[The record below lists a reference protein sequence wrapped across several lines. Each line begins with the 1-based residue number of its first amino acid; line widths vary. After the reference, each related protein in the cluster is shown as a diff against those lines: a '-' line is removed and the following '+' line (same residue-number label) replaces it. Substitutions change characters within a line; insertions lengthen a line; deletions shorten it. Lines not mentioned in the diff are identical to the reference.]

1 MTGAAPGSPGA
12 QAGRGRGCRPEE
24 TEQMDSDR
32 ENMMSDPAG
41 PTNYLKAG
49 VDTEREE
56 RVLSRLVHTA
66 SQTFAFVRD
75 IGKPVLPI
83 GFFANVL
90 DLGRGAGLA
99 LSTDGVGTKI
109 IIAQMMQKYDTLGI
123 DCVAMNANDVLCVGA
138 RPLSFLDSLAG

>member
-1 MTGAAPGSPGA
+1 MESHG
-12 QAGRGRGCRPEE
+12 E
-24 TEQMDSDR
+24 DS
-32 ENMMSDPAG
+32 MSHPSG

-56 RVLSRLVHTA
+56 RVLSRLIYTA

-90 DLGRGAGLA
+90 DLGQIGRAH
-99 LSTDGVGTKI
+99 V
-109 IIAQMMQKYDTLGI
+109 
-123 DCVAMNANDVLCVGA
+123 
-138 RPLSFLDSLAG
+138 